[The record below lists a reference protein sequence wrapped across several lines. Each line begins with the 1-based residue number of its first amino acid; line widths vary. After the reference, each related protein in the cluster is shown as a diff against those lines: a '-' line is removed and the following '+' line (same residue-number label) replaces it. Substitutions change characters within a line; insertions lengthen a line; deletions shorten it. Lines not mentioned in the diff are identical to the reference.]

1 VSAANAEAE
10 SRAAASRRAILER
23 RFCMRKTRGE
33 ERSEMRTANLTAK
46 FRLTVMDENAEDF

>member
-1 VSAANAEAE
+1 
-10 SRAAASRRAILER
+10 
-23 RFCMRKTRGE
+23 MRKTRGE